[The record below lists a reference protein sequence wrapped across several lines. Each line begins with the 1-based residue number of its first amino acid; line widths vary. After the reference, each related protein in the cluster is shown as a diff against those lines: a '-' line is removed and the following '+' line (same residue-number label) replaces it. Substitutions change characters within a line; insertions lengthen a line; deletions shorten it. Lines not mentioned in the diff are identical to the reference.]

1 MKSSYHLPVLLEE
14 SINGLKVY
22 PKGVYV
28 DATFGG
34 GGHSYEI
41 LKNLSNEGSLISF
54 DQDPDSFNI
63 VSRGGGGGR
72 GKSINES
79 PGAAVGLG
87 NGGSAGV
94 MVGTSINH
102 VSRISSG
109 PPTMFS

>member
-41 LKNLSNEGSLISF
+41 LKNLSNEGSLISLIKI
-54 DQDPDSFNI
+54 QI
-63 VSRGGGGGR
+63 Q
-72 GKSINES
+72 SIILS
-79 PGAAVGLG
+79 TKL
-87 NGGSAGV
+87 
-94 MVGTSINH
+94 IF
-102 VSRISSG
+102 ISS
-109 PPTMFS
+109 MKILNI